1 MAEEIKAKVL
11 DSEEKSI
18 QQKEQ
23 EVQEKSTNFDKESGM
38 YKVNLKEIKEQ
49 TDAVQEQSTD
59 EVPVRDESETSEEIQ
74 KENVEEGTKEP
85 SGKEKEEEEIKET
98 PIIEEITDETAETD
112 NTNETGVDG
121 SAEATDPTPEQEKI
135 LQEEETQE
143 SEPSVDLPENIQD
156 LVKFMNETG
165 GSIEDYA
172 RLNADY
178 SNVED
183 NTLLVEYYKQTKPH
197 LSYDEIQ
204 FLMEDKFSV
213 DEELDNEKDVRRK
226 KLALKEEVANAK
238 GFLNGL
244 KDQYYKEVKLGS
256 KLAPEQQKAI
266 EFFNRYNKEQKSAND
281 LLAKQQDHFKQET
294 SKIFNEEFKG
304 FNFKV
309 GKKKYRFNVND
320 TKKVES
326 QNLGNVF
333 DKFVDKNNLLTNAGE
348 FHKSL
353 FAASNPDAIAN
364 HFYEQGKADAIKQ
377 MSAEAKNINMEP
389 RKTADGYVETGGIK
403 VRAISGD
410 NNSKLKFKLKNY

>member
-11 DSEEKSI
+11 DSDEKSI
-18 QQKEQ
+18 QEKEQ
-23 EVQEKSTNFDKESGM
+23 EVQKKSTNFDKESGM
-38 YKVNLKEIKEQ
+38 YKVDLTKINEEKPKE
-49 TDAVQEQSTD
+49 DAVQEQKTEDGVLRGSSENEETGEKA
-59 EVPVRDESETSEEIQ
+59 EVELQGVR
-74 KENVEEGTKEP
+74 
-85 SGKEKEEEEIKET
+85 EEEKIET
-98 PIIEEITDETAETD
+98 PIVEEVTEDETDTVKTDTTDE
-112 NTNETGVDG
+112 GRVDDFF
-121 SAEATDPTPEQEKI
+121 EAPNPTPKQEKI

-143 SEPSVDLPENIQD
+143 SKPSVDLPENIQD

-281 LLAKQQDHFKQET
+281 LLARQQDHFKQES
-294 SKIFNEEFKG
+294 SKVFNEEFKG